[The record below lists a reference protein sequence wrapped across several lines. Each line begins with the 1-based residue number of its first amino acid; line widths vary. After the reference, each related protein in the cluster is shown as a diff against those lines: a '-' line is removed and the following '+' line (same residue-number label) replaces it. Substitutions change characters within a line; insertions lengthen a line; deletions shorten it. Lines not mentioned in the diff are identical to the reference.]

1 MSPKTSSSSVQAAA
15 SNQETE
21 GRTTRAM
28 KAKAQQNSSSQQT
41 KSTNA
46 ASEDTKA
53 GKSAKVAKETNPS
66 SHLNT
71 QNFSN
76 GKIVANSNGKPESK
90 QETIDQEL
98 EKYLKAQKLKPFH
111 WGTQVEPLSNETMSK
126 DFAEIG
132 YSPDTIKALLKQK
145 EPVKVDGLTQR
156 PSAGFGKH
164 VAGTGVSPT
173 KPKKKPST
181 RGMPKYEA
189 LVLFAGQGT
198 FPTSPSSIFWQELL
212 TDIAT
217 DWVLF
222 DPLKGYPEAMGVP
235 PSTATRWERFA
246 PENARILSQNAKT
259 KTIKSQKTPA
269 ALRGI
274 TVDYTVSGP
283 RIEGWVPI
291 GTTKKTAA
299 PPPAPAPP
307 KKRKADEISAAPEP
321 PAAAEVGGE
330 GKEKKRR
337 RPGRPKMSAARVENS
352 SSE

>member
-1 MSPKTSSSSVQAAA
+1 
-15 SNQETE
+15 
-21 GRTTRAM
+21 M
-28 KAKAQQNSSSQQT
+28 KAKAQQNSSSQQNN
-41 KSTNA
+41 STNA

-98 EKYLKAQKLKPFH
+98 EKYLKAQKLKPFR

-132 YSPDTIKALLKQK
+132 YSPDTIKALLMQK

-164 VAGTGVSPT
+164 VAGTGVSPA

-189 LVLFAGQGT
+189 LVLFAGEGT
-198 FPTSPSSIFWQELL
+198 FSTPSSSNFWQEFSLTLL
-212 TDIAT
+212 QI
-217 DWVLF
+217 
-222 DPLKGYPEAMGVP
+222 GYF
-235 PSTATRWERFA
+235 ST
-246 PENARILSQNAKT
+246 LSRG
-259 KTIKSQKTPA
+259 TPRPWA
-269 ALRGI
+269 CHH
-274 TVDYTVSGP
+274 
-283 RIEGWVPI
+283 
-291 GTTKKTAA
+291 
-299 PPPAPAPP
+299 PPPPDG
-307 KKRKADEISAAPEP
+307 R
-321 PAAAEVGGE
+321 GL
-330 GKEKKRR
+330 RR
-337 RPGRPKMSAARVENS
+337 RTRASSPRTRRPRR
-352 SSE
+352 